1 MKRFIAIGWL
11 IATVAITWVLNT
23 PIGSV
28 PALGAF
34 LNPSDGFW
42 RNAETAPF
50 NASTTL
56 TAGVQAPVSIVF
68 DEHDIPHIFAENNH
82 DLYFAQG
89 YIVAR
94 DRLWQMDFS
103 TRAASGRLSE
113 VLGERALNYD
123 RYQRRSGMTDGANAF
138 LEAFMADAEYSV
150 AVTAYA
156 AGVNAY
162 IQSLKPRDYPVEYKL
177 LGFAPEEWTPLK
189 TAFMVMNLNRTLS
202 FHSSAV
208 SMTHTRNRM
217 GDAFMD
223 QFFPYYP
230 KDTDPIIPA
239 GTNWDFVP
247 LPIPAM
253 LETRPI
259 SALGPEGSLPEKDHG
274 IGSNNWAVSPERS
287 ASGNAL
293 LANDPHLNLT
303 LPSIWY
309 MIQLGTDEFTAK
321 GVTFP
326 GVPDVVLGFN
336 EHAAW
341 GSTNVGNSALDV
353 YALQL
358 RDNGREYFHDGEWR
372 PTTMKTETIA
382 VKGGKAV
389 IDTVYYTHQGP
400 IVYREGEAK
409 LTETFEAGQAIR
421 WSGFIV
427 KHAFKTFY
435 LINRAKDYEDFK
447 ASLTYFDS
455 PPQNLV
461 FADRDGTISIHLAGL
476 FPLKWKGQGRYVSD
490 GSDPAYD
497 WAGFIPKEHN
507 PYTTNPKRGWVSSA
521 NQHSVDPS
529 YPYYMEWDYAPFTR
543 GNLINDELSR
553 LTAATPDDM
562 RRLMMNT
569 RNRYA
574 ELVLDTL
581 LVKVDAAS
589 LTSAESAALDSLR
602 AWNRRNDRELVG
614 PTLFSTWFDA
624 LHANIWN
631 DAYPPDDKR
640 FKRPNIANTIQHIL
654 DEPDSPWLN
663 GNTPFPDRVTA
674 SFKKAI
680 ADLTDTHGAM
690 DEDWAWWKTLNGHVP
705 HLLGLDSFGSGVL
718 YASGDKQSILA
729 LNGSHGPSWRLVA
742 ELGDTVKAQ
751 GIFPGGQSG
760 NPGSPRY
767 MNFLNDWVEGVLYP
781 LPLMERNEGGGGS
794 VPPRQSTITIKP
806 N

>member
-1 MKRFIAIGWL
+1 MQRFIAVGWL

-23 PIGSV
+23 PLGSV

-50 NASTTL
+50 NRSAEL
-56 TAGVQAPVSIVF
+56 RAGVQQPVSIVF
-68 DEHDIPHIFAENNH
+68 DEHDIPHIFAQSNY

-89 YIVAR
+89 YVVAR

-113 VLGERALNYD
+113 VLGDRALNYD

-138 LEAFMADAEYSV
+138 LEAFMADPEYSV

-156 AGVNAY
+156 EGVNAY
-162 IQSLKPRDYPVEYKL
+162 IRSLKPRDYPVEYKL

-208 SMTHTRNRM
+208 SMTHTRNLM

-239 GTNWDFVP
+239 GTRWDFVP
-247 LPIPAM
+247 LPIPAKP
-253 LETRPI
+253 ESRPI
-259 SALGPEGSLPEKDHG
+259 SGLPSTDATPEKDHG

-287 ASGNAL
+287 ASGHAL

-309 MIQLGTDEFTAK
+309 LIQLSTEEFSAK

-336 EHAAW
+336 EHSAW

-353 YALQL
+353 FALQL
-358 RDNGREYFHDGEWR
+358 RNNGTEYFHDGEWR
-372 PTTMKTETIA
+372 PTTLKTETIA
-382 VKGGKAV
+382 VKGGRSV
-389 IDTVYYTHQGP
+389 IDTVYYTHHGP

-435 LINRAKDYEDFK
+435 LINRARSYDDFK
-447 ASLTYFDS
+447 ESLTYFDS

-490 GSDPAYD
+490 GGDPAYD

-507 PYTTNPKRGWVSSA
+507 PFTTNPTRGWVSSA
-521 NQHSVDPS
+521 NQHSVDPT

-543 GNLINDELSR
+543 GNLINDELGRMS
-553 LTAATPDDM
+553 AATADDM
-562 RRLMMNT
+562 RRLQMNT
-569 RNRYA
+569 RNRFA

-581 LVKVDAAS
+581 LAKVDAAS
-589 LTSAESAALDSLR
+589 LSASESAAMDSLR
-602 AWNRRNDRELVG
+602 AWNRLNERELVG
-614 PTLFSTWFDA
+614 PTIFRTWLSV

-631 DAYPPDDKR
+631 DAYPAEDKR
-640 FKRPNIANTIQHIL
+640 FKRPNEANTIQHIL
-654 DEPDSPWLN
+654 DEPESIWLN
-663 GNTPFPDRVTA
+663 GKTPFQDRVTA
-674 SFKKAI
+674 TFKQSVAE
-680 ADLTDTHGAM
+680 LTEKHGAM
-690 DEDWAWWKTLNGHVP
+690 GSDWAWYRTLNGHVP
-705 HLLGLDSFGSGVL
+705 HLLGLDSFGSGLL

-781 LPLMERNEGGGGS
+781 LPLMEMGGS
-794 VPPRQSTITIKP
+794 VPPIRSTITIKP